1 MSMNLSFRERLEQP
15 VPALAADPPP
25 SGSPAHAILRRVAAL
40 DRPVSIAETLRNL
53 GLGLRN
59 AHTILNRLAADEDVV
74 VTIPAVP
81 DRAAAGA
88 ALRSLGIE
96 VEWRQAPVAVD
107 VKAIRERLGL
117 TQASFAARFGLEL
130 DSVRNWE
137 QGRYSPDPI
146 ARTLLKVI
154 EQSPEAVDKA
164 VAA

>member
-1 MSMNLSFRERLEQP
+1 
-15 VPALAADPPP
+15 
-25 SGSPAHAILRRVAAL
+25 
-40 DRPVSIAETLRNL
+40 
-53 GLGLRN
+53 
-59 AHTILNRLAADEDVV
+59 
-74 VTIPAVP
+74 VP